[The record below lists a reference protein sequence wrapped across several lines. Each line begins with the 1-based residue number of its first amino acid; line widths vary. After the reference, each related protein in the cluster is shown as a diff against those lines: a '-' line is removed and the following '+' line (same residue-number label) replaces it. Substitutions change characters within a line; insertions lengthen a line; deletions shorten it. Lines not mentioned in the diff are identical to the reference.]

1 MFCKNC
7 GKELDARA
15 VVCPNCGIQVGE
27 MKYSNE
33 NIETYTLSIIGFIL
47 SFVVTIAGLICS
59 IIAYRKCRDEG
70 LNGKCLAIAGIVVS
84 SVSIA
89 LAVTLVIFYILIFVI
104 IFGTLGGMP
113 VQ

>member
-7 GKELDARA
+7 GRELDDRA

-27 MKYSNE
+27 MKCSNE

-70 LNGKCLAIAGIVVS
+70 LNGKSLAIAGIVVS
-84 SVSIA
+84 SVSMA
-89 LAVTLVIFYILIFVI
+89 LAVIFVVI
-104 IFGTLGGMP
+104 YIIIILGIFGLLITMP
-113 VQ
+113 A